1 MYKESPRHFGEGFFF
16 GNNLNKFIITFLLCT
31 LPLWAGALEYLS
43 DSELKDMGGYTSG
56 AMQKK
61 YSDQGEVKFSRGDD
75 AECQI
80 YRSDGSEYR
89 VDCEGGFEDE
99 SQQLVQQNFLQILD
113 GLGLL
118 GPERPVSYTDGES
131 QFLSISVQLN
141 DFDYNHFRCDGSPE
155 KGVIRL
161 EGMSLLNS
169 QGGPVVLGPMESRIE
184 NQVVNGEV
192 RRVIYSKLDGEI
204 DGRFEIKAIKISS
217 GELQPEKA
225 TSLGGIVIGN
235 FSGRVESQILVPQA
249 GDNR

>member
-1 MYKESPRHFGEGFFF
+1 M
-16 GNNLNKFIITFLLCT
+16 
-31 LPLWAGALEYLS
+31 
-43 DSELKDMGGYTSG
+43 
-56 AMQKK
+56 
-61 YSDQGEVKFSRGDD
+61 
-75 AECQI
+75 
-80 YRSDGSEYR
+80 
-89 VDCEGGFEDE
+89 
-99 SQQLVQQNFLQILD
+99 
-113 GLGLL
+113 
-118 GPERPVSYTDGES
+118 
-131 QFLSISVQLN
+131 
-141 DFDYNHFRCDGSPE
+141 CDGNPE